1 MTTTVEFFDSC
12 NHKTVVSVD
21 SQPDGYELC
30 KAIRNHKI
38 VTLTDV
44 VENVT
49 ITQRFISGELT
60 STEVGQDLG
69 SGWSATR
76 LDNGAIVLRSGKT
89 SLNLTKGQAR
99 RLKEL
104 LQ

>member
-12 NHKTVVSVD
+12 NHRTVVSVD
-21 SQPDGYELC
+21 SQPDGHDLC
-30 KAIRNHKI
+30 MLIRNDMP

-44 VENVT
+44 VEGVT
-49 ITQRFISGELT
+49 FIQRFAD
-60 STEVGQDLG
+60 GQLIDTQVTQELG